1 MSYEN
6 SNNKKE
12 PIFTKRFLLV
22 TLSMFFTGS
31 VMYGLNSTT
40 AEVASSFGAT
50 ATLAGVA
57 TGIYSI
63 SSLLSR
69 LSAARLMEHF
79 GWKKMA
85 LAVLFLHLLA
95 CLLYFAAV
103 NLPLLILVRF
113 LHGLTYGAAASAVA
127 TIGMSIIPRSRYG
140 EGAGYFM
147 TAPALATAF
156 GPALGGAIM
165 DRFGNSGGFLFSSLC
180 AAMMFLG
187 ILLSDLS
194 DIDPGPSKNLSKDND
209 SFRGLDR
216 WIETSVL
223 PVCLC
228 MLLLSVSYAGILS
241 FLRPFGQ
248 EQQLST
254 TAFFL
259 IYSLILI
266 VSRPVSGRLQDRF
279 GDNAVVLPGILLQ
292 ALSLAALAIW
302 PGTVSMLFAAV
313 GCALGY
319 GTLKSCIQSIA
330 ARLGPD
336 ERRAYSV
343 TTFWICSDGGMGI
356 GPMLLG
362 ALIAQWGYRGM
373 FLGTAVI
380 ALAVL
385 PLYLASR
392 RKLKQ

>member
-1 MSYEN
+1 MMSQEN
-6 SNNKKE
+6 RNKKE

-50 ATLAGVA
+50 ATLAGIA

-63 SSLLSR
+63 SSLMSR

-79 GWKKMA
+79 GWKKMT
-85 LAVLFLHLLA
+85 LAVFFLHILT

-113 LHGLTYGAAASAVA
+113 LHGLAYGASASAVA
-127 TIGMSIIPRSRYG
+127 TIGMSLIPRSRYG

-165 DRFGNSGGFLFSSLC
+165 DRFGNGGGFLFSTLC
-180 AAMMFLG
+180 AVMMFLG
-187 ILLSDLS
+187 IVLSDLS
-194 DIDPGPSKNLSKDND
+194 DIDPGPSGNRAKTTDAPK
-209 SFRGLDR
+209 GLDR

-228 MLLLSVSYAGILS
+228 MLLLSISYAGILS

-254 TAFFL
+254 AAFFL

-266 VSRPVSGRLQDRF
+266 ISRPVSGRIQDRF
-279 GDNAVVLPGILLQ
+279 GDNAVVIPGILLQ
-292 ALSLAALAIW
+292 AASLAALAIW
-302 PGTVSMLFAAV
+302 PGMVSMMFAAL

-330 ARLGPD
+330 ARLGPG

-362 ALIAQWGYRGM
+362 TFISLWGYRGM
-373 FLGTAVI
+373 FLGTALI

-385 PLYLASR
+385 PLYLISR
-392 RKLKQ
+392 RNAR

>member
-1 MSYEN
+1 MMPKEN
-6 SNNKKE
+6 PNNKKE
-12 PIFTKRFLLV
+12 PIFTARFLLV

-50 ATLAGVA
+50 ATLAGIA

-63 SSLLSR
+63 SSLMSR

-79 GWKKMA
+79 GWKKMTMVM
-85 LAVLFLHLLA
+85 LVLHFLT

-113 LHGLTYGAAASAVA
+113 LHGLTYGASASAVA
-127 TIGMSIIPRSRYG
+127 AIGMSLIPRSRYG

-165 DRFGNSGGFLFSSLC
+165 DRFGNCGGFLFSSFC
-180 AAMMFLG
+180 AAMMILG
-187 ILLSDLS
+187 IALSDLS
-194 DIDPGPSKNLSKDND
+194 DIDSGTSKQREQSEEAP
-209 SFRGLDR
+209 RGLDR

-228 MLLLSVSYAGILS
+228 MFLLSVSYAGILS

-248 EQQLST
+248 EQHLST
-254 TAFFL
+254 ASFFV

-266 VSRPVSGRLQDRF
+266 VSRPVSGQIQDRF
-279 GDNAVVLPGILLQ
+279 GDSAVVLPGILLQ
-292 ALSLAALAIW
+292 ALSLAVLAIW
-302 PGTVSMLFAAV
+302 PGTLSMLFAAA

-330 ARLGPD
+330 ARLGPG

-362 ALIAQWGYRGM
+362 VFIAQWGYRGM

-392 RKLKQ
+392 KK